1 MFDPVKFKKN
11 FPLFAQVENQSL
23 VYLDNAATTHKPQC
37 VIDAIVNFYIH
48 ENGNANRAS
57 HRLAR
62 TATAMMEGVRQ
73 QAAHFLGAASKN
85 EIVFTTGAT
94 AGMNLL
100 ANGLSA
106 SLNKGDEVLVSSAEH
121 HANLVPWQEAAE
133 AQNLK
138 LVFCDYELSNLKEK
152 ITHRTKI
159 ISVLA
164 ASNVLGKKYPLTL
177 FLEIKRTYPNIIL
190 ILDASQII
198 GHELI
203 NLQDGFC
210 DFLVCSAHKFYGPT
224 GIGLLY
230 GRYEQLLKVKPN
242 NFGGEMIKKV
252 GRYSSSYADAPYVF
266 EAGTSSLAAIAGLG
280 ACISYL
286 TTEDVTLIAKHEK
299 QLTSYLH
306 QKLLELTNTYRGLT
320 LLTTAKEN
328 VGIAAIAGAQYSMA
342 DIGFWLDEADVAV
355 RVGDHCTQP
364 LLNALGVDSIL
375 RVSIAAYNTFDD
387 VDTLCCCLYEFLKE
401 NDVMLEK
408 KVHLVSG
415 EKPSLLITDNEFT
428 DSMSGKDRYKKILMA
443 GKLVEKKEYLRK
455 DENLVAGCESSLWVI
470 VDKKILRNNDAI
482 CCFTMDSDSNLV
494 KGLADLILRSVNGLT
509 KSKIEKINFELYL
522 NSLGLNKYLSE
533 SRISGIK
540 ALVEFIRAC

>member
-1 MFDPVKFKKN
+1 MFDPVKFKNN
-11 FPLFAQVENQSL
+11 FPLFAQEENQSL

-73 QAAHFLGAASKN
+73 QAANFLGAASKN
-85 EIVFTTGAT
+85 EIVFTAGAT

-121 HANLVPWQEAAE
+121 HANLVPWQEAAK
-133 AQNLK
+133 AQNLQ

-164 ASNVLGKKYPLTL
+164 ASNVLGKKYPLVL
-177 FLEIKRTYPNIIL
+177 FQEIKREYPNIIL
-190 ILDASQII
+190 ILDASQVI

-252 GRYSSSYADAPYVF
+252 DRYSSSYTDAPYVF

-280 ACISYL
+280 ACINYL
-286 TTEDVTLIAKHEK
+286 TTEDVALIAKHEK

-306 QKLLELTNTYRGLT
+306 QKLLELTNVHTGLT
-320 LLTTAKEN
+320 LLTIAEEN
-328 VGIAAIAGAQYSMA
+328 IGIAAIAGPQFSMA

-364 LLNALGVDSIL
+364 LLDALGVDSIL

-387 VDTLCCCLYEFLKE
+387 IDKLCYCLYEFLKE
-401 NDVMLEK
+401 NDVTLEK
-408 KVHLVSG
+408 KAHLVNG
-415 EKPSLLITDNEFT
+415 EKYQVLINDNKFT
-428 DSMSGKDRYKKILMA
+428 DSMSGKDRYKIILMA
-443 GKLVEKKEYLRK
+443 GKSVEKKEYLRK
-455 DENLVAGCESSLWVI
+455 DKNLVAGCESNLWVV
-470 VDKKILRNNDAI
+470 VDKKMLSNDDAVYY
-482 CCFTMDSDSNLV
+482 FTMDSDSNLV
-494 KGLADLILRSVNGLT
+494 KGLAHLILSRVNGLS
-509 KSKIEKINFELYL
+509 KSKIKKINFELYL
-522 NSLGLNKYLSE
+522 KKLRLNKYLSE
-533 SRISGIK
+533 SRINGIK
-540 ALVEFIRAC
+540 SLVEFIKAC